1 MKHFANSILEKPLLP
16 VKSIGKYLHPAARCL
31 VIPHTYLTIVGRK
44 NILSVAIGI
53 HPAVHYLS
61 GRGLTLGDIL
71 RSTGKAYG
79 YGSKALRS
87 VGTGMRKLLCD
98 LSCTLV
104 GICAQSVVLFKSVK
118 SCRRTFLID
127 KADYLINKFVGR

>member
-1 MKHFANSILEKPLLP
+1 M
-16 VKSIGKYLHPAARCL
+16 
-31 VIPHTYLTIVGRK
+31 
-44 NILSVAIGI
+44 AIGI

-79 YGSKALRS
+79 YDSKALRS

-98 LSCTLV
+98 LSCTLA
-104 GICAQSVVLFKSVK
+104 GICAQGVILLKSVK
-118 SCRRTFLID
+118 SCRRTLLID
-127 KADYLINKFVGR
+127 KADYLINKFIGR

>member
-1 MKHFANSILEKPLLP
+1 M
-16 VKSIGKYLHPAARCL
+16 
-31 VIPHTYLTIVGRK
+31 
-44 NILSVAIGI
+44 AIGI

-71 RSTGKAYG
+71 CSTGKAYG

-104 GICAQSVVLFKSVK
+104 GICAQGVVLFKSVK

-127 KADYLINKFVGR
+127 KADYLINKIRRKIIYQPLCRYKNRSEPPNPMRRQQIPE